1 MNLSEKE
8 LKKVIF
14 QILAE
19 QETTKASSGGA
30 FGALG
35 MLGDMDSNA
44 KATDPNDVANL
55 FLTAFGLIQPQQ
67 PQQTQQGQQQAPA
80 SGDSWVGLPWREV
93 MQAMKTEF
101 GISAAQDKN
110 WYKKLPYNDPARVKF
125 REWYN
130 SRTGA

>member
-1 MNLSEKE
+1 
-8 LKKVIF
+8 
-14 QILAE
+14 
-19 QETTKASSGGA
+19 
-30 FGALG
+30 
-35 MLGDMDSNA
+35 MLGDIDLSTA
-44 KATDPNDVANL
+44 QSADPNDVVNL

-67 PQQTQQGQQQAPA
+67 AQQAQQQAA
-80 SGDSWVGLPWREV
+80 TSGDTWVGLPWREV

-110 WYKKLPYNDPARVKF
+110 WYRKLPYNDPARVKF

>member
-1 MNLSEKE
+1 MNLNEKE
-8 LKKVIF
+8 LKKVIS
-14 QILAE
+14 QVLAE
-19 QETTKASSGGA
+19 QEAKKDSSGGA

-35 MLGDMDSNA
+35 MLGDMESN
-44 KATDPNDVANL
+44 ATDPNDVANL

-67 PQQTQQGQQQAPA
+67 SQQTQQGQKQAPA

-130 SRTGA
+130 SRGK

>member
-14 QILAE
+14 QVLAE
-19 QETTKASSGGA
+19 QETTKASPGGA

-35 MLGDMDSNA
+35 MLGDMDSNT
-44 KATDPNDVANL
+44 TDPNDVVNL
-55 FLTAFGLIQPQQ
+55 FLTAFGLMQPQQ
-67 PQQTQQGQQQAPA
+67 AQQGQQQAA

-101 GISAAQDKN
+101 GISAAQDKS
-110 WYKKLPYNDPARVKF
+110 WYKKLPFNDPARVKF

>member
-14 QILAE
+14 QVLAE
-19 QETTKASSGGA
+19 QETTKASPGGA

-35 MLGDMDSNA
+35 MLGDMDSNT
-44 KATDPNDVANL
+44 TDPNDVVNL

-67 PQQTQQGQQQAPA
+67 AQQGQQQAA

-101 GISAAQDKN
+101 GIMDAATNKN
-110 WYKKLPYNDPARVKF
+110 WYRKLPYNDPARVKF

>member
-8 LKKVIF
+8 LKKVIS
-14 QILAE
+14 QVLAE
-19 QETTKASSGGA
+19 QEAKKDSSGGV

-35 MLGDMDSNA
+35 MLGDMESNA
-44 KATDPNDVANL
+44 ADPNDVANL
-55 FLTAFGLIQPQQ
+55 FLTAFGLIQ

-130 SRTGA
+130 NRTGA

>member
-8 LKKVIF
+8 LKKAILEV
-14 QILAE
+14 LAE
-19 QETTKASSGGA
+19 EESTSKSG

-35 MLGDMDSNA
+35 MLGDIDLSTA
-44 KATDPNDVANL
+44 QSADPNDVVNL

-67 PQQTQQGQQQAPA
+67 AQQAQQQAA
-80 SGDSWVGLPWREV
+80 TSGDTWVGLPWREV

-110 WYKKLPYNDPARVKF
+110 WYRKLPYNDPARVKF